1 MSSVERLLELC
12 WRDVAEGA
20 VEPLGVEPVD
30 PSEGGE
36 FDGVDVAPWS
46 LSVDQFVLV
55 KTVHGL
61 GEGVIVG
68 LSGQSEIGSPGGPG

>member
-1 MSSVERLLELC
+1 MLRQVPDPMRK
-12 WRDVAEGA
+12 
-20 VEPLGVEPVD
+20 PLGVEPVD

>member
-1 MSSVERLLELC
+1 MSPRELWSRSVLNQ
-12 WRDVAEGA
+12 
-20 VEPLGVEPVD
+20 D
-30 PSEGGE
+30 PPEGGE